1 MFKNRFLLILGALS
15 LLLLALAVVEPLS
28 KPARLEAA
36 SDFYQRHPDW
46 IWETSNENILIPL
59 TGDAAFPDY
68 YERHPGLSAAAEI
81 SVDTTDYV
89 FRHQEL
95 FSPARLIDLTDY
107 YFRHP

>member
-1 MFKNRFLLILGALS
+1 MFKNHFLLILGALS
-15 LLLLALAVVEPLS
+15 LLLVALVVVEPLS
-28 KPARLEAA
+28 KPVRLEEA

-46 IWETSNENILIPL
+46 IWETNNENNLIPM
-59 TGDAAFPDY
+59 TGEAAFPDY
-68 YERHPGLSAAAEI
+68 YQRHPEQSAAADI

-95 FSPARLIDLTDY
+95 FSAARSIHLTDY